1 MSMRK
6 FRTIAL
12 AVAMLGLLVGSWT
25 VQAQEQVVVTVLD
38 YFDATSPGAARENEE
53 IWAEFE
59 RRNPDIRVERETLYL
74 EPFHQQTAAYV
85 AAGQLPDVLLM
96 WPGGRSAHLHEQRL
110 TKDLTPFV
118 EPIRHLFYESA
129 LQPQAA
135 GYLAMLPQ
143 GLTASHVMF
152 VNTRILNEL
161 GLSVPETYEDLVAM
175 IPTLRAAGYQ
185 QPVIM
190 GAQDDWVI
198 QSTFFSMILGRL
210 AGDEFTEAVARR
222 EAKFTDEPFLRALRF
237 YAGLFDDGV
246 LSPLIVATSYGDVNA
261 LFAQGVAPFMIDGEW
276 KVGNFITD
284 PTTGEALI
292 PPSLQEDIEITVFP
306 AIPGEIVSNTTSS
319 VVSTGYGMNAAIPA
333 GSAKEQAAWR
343 LIEWLL
349 GPEAQK
355 VRLESGG
362 NCCSR
367 VDVEVGELEP
377 LAEKRMTIHE
387 RFLGT
392 HVFDNVFPPAVN
404 SVMNVVL
411 QEMALG
417 LKTPEQ
423 AAAEVQEA
431 WDRVED

>member
-1 MSMRK
+1 
-6 FRTIAL
+6 
-12 AVAMLGLLVGSWT
+12 
-25 VQAQEQVVVTVLD
+25 
-38 YFDATSPGAARENEE
+38 
-53 IWAEFE
+53 
-59 RRNPDIRVERETLYL
+59 
-74 EPFHQQTAAYV
+74 
-85 AAGQLPDVLLM
+85 
-96 WPGGRSAHLHEQRL
+96 
-110 TKDLTPFV
+110 
-118 EPIRHLFYESA
+118 
-129 LQPQAA
+129 
-135 GYLAMLPQ
+135 
-143 GLTASHVMF
+143 
-152 VNTRILNEL
+152 
-161 GLSVPETYEDLVAM
+161 
-175 IPTLRAAGYQ
+175 
-185 QPVIM
+185 
-190 GAQDDWVI
+190 
-198 QSTFFSMILGRL
+198 
-210 AGDEFTEAVARR
+210 
-222 EAKFTDEPFLRALRF
+222 
-237 YAGLFDDGV
+237 
-246 LSPLIVATSYGDVNA
+246 
-261 LFAQGVAPFMIDGEW
+261 APFMIDGEW